1 MTNEGGGAMPM
12 NEDGALTVED
22 DESPLS
28 QTGVARAASAAALID
43 REARQDALRDAADA
57 AAALQA
63 ALQTTRTHEHV
74 LNPYQ
79 QQALQENM
87 GPPPSNPPRKIP
99 PKKKDKSASWV
110 QELRDLLQGGQ
121 REMLSEIRAQG
132 QNVAKVSDQVTT
144 LAQQQ
149 TTFQSRLD
157 AMETEMRDLRTARS
171 GSPAPHRSGGTGG
184 YTGDVS
190 PRSNA
195 PSSAV
200 NRPVIDDFQLVMG
213 GWSEAKKADIEE
225 EIRLWAARNRS
236 KEERA
241 KIRALVGIKEYCLKY
256 VNQMFIDLDWRG
268 KLWIRSEQVLFFA
281 HTRKPNTDSL
291 MLNDG
296 DESGWWVDLRVLSKV
311 LGKPQDEITR
321 ELTE

>member
-99 PKKKDKSASWV
+99 PKKKDKSAS
-110 QELRDLLQGGQ
+110 
-121 REMLSEIRAQG
+121 
-132 QNVAKVSDQVTT
+132 
-144 LAQQQ
+144 
-149 TTFQSRLD
+149 
-157 AMETEMRDLRTARS
+157 
-171 GSPAPHRSGGTGG
+171 SP
-184 YTGDVS
+184 
-190 PRSNA
+190 
-195 PSSAV
+195 
-200 NRPVIDDFQLVMG
+200 
-213 GWSEAKKADIEE
+213 EK
-225 EIRLWAARNRS
+225 
-236 KEERA
+236 RA
-241 KIRALVGIKEYCLKY
+241 KIESHKIPGTGSHTPTSGL
-256 VNQMFIDLDWRG
+256 NPPPP
-268 KLWIRSEQVLFFA
+268 LWGQQS
-281 HTRKPNTDSL
+281 
-291 MLNDG
+291 
-296 DESGWWVDLRVLSKV
+296 V
-311 LGKPQDEITR
+311 LGSC
-321 ELTE
+321 